1 MARVAGDCGGVMEH
15 GTFGERSIEEPERST
30 VVSARAFGGLSMP
43 DDMDH
48 S

>member
-1 MARVAGDCGGVMEH
+1 MVAGDCGGVREH
-15 GTFGERSIEEPERST
+15 GTFGDGSIKEPERST
-30 VVSARAFGGLSMP
+30 AVLARSVSELSMP